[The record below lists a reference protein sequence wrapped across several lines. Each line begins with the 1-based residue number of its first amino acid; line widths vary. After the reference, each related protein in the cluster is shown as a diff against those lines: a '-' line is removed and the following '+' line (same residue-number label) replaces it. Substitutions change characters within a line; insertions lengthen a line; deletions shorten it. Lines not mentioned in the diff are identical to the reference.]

1 MTENTNKK
9 LFQAVRYGTP
19 PNIALKRVTQL
30 LEEGTDPNLVYY
42 DKYIYGD
49 ENKGWLFYLHC
60 SLLTVAIMQ
69 GHIHIVKKLIENGAR
84 HTNTIESLKCKKPV
98 DIAAILW
105 YKMYVSNELNPTNR
119 TPVSCNISK
128 YQIIWPGDVELK
140 AYRILKYLLDM
151 GGKVTVDDVLLGKTI
166 KNKFLERE
174 IRQRKV
180 DQLFEEAI
188 NVNTNTNIGTMIV
201 RCEKHAFGL
210 NYLSYT
216 DVIF

>member
-42 DKYIYGD
+42 DKYIYGND
-49 ENKGWLFYLHC
+49 NQECLFYWHC
-60 SLLTVAIMQ
+60 SLLTVAIME

-84 HTNTIESLKCKKPV
+84 HTDTIKSSECKKPV

-105 YKMYVSNELNPTNR
+105 CKMYISKELNPTNR
-119 TPVSCNISK
+119 TPVSCKISK
-128 YQIIWPGDVELK
+128 YQIIWPGDKELK
-140 AYRILKYLLDM
+140 AYRILKYLLDV
-151 GGKVTVDDVLLGKTI
+151 GGKVTVNDVLLGQTI
-166 KNKFLERE
+166 KTKFLERE

>member
-1 MTENTNKK
+1 MTENIDKK
-9 LFQAVRYGTP
+9 LFQVVRYGTP

-30 LEEGTDPNLVYY
+30 IKEGTDPNLVYY
-42 DKYIYGD
+42 DKYIYGND
-49 ENKGWLFYLHC
+49 NQEYLSYLNC
-60 SLLTVAIMQ
+60 SLLIVSIMQ

-84 HTNTIESLKCKKPV
+84 HTNTIESSECKKPV
-98 DIAAILW
+98 DIAATLW
-105 YKMYVSNELNPTNR
+105 YKMYVSKELNPTNR
-119 TPVSCNISK
+119 TPVSCKISK

-140 AYRILKYLLDM
+140 AYRILKYLLDV
-151 GGKVTVDDVLLGKTI
+151 GGKVTVDDVLGKTI

-201 RCEKHAFGL
+201 QSEKHVFGL
-210 NYLSYT
+210 DYLSYT